1 MATRFWKL
9 TVAIFVA
16 FSLGGSSVQ
25 ACPFCMAVPLT
36 LSQELK
42 GADAVVVAQLVAL
55 PARPAGADGAF
66 APGLGEPLEKSKFKV
81 VEVLKGA
88 DLLKKV
94 KQIDAVYLGDAP
106 VGTQFIISG
115 IDPKALSWSAPLE
128 IKKRSREYINTLFK
142 LPETGPDRLAFFQ
155 NYLEDEEEM
164 LSRDAFDEFAQA
176 SYADVKTFAPRI
188 NYKQLLIWLNS
199 PADQVSASHRRLYF
213 TLLGVCG
220 TEKDLPLLEKFLTA
234 KDRQLKS
241 GLDAIIGSYL
251 AIKGPEGMKLIEELY
266 LKNGDAEFTDTYA
279 AIQAV
284 RISQEAGIITKD
296 KAAEAFHYMLDR
308 PKMADLVIPD
318 LARWQDWTVADRL
331 VQLFVTADADS
342 AWVRVPVLR
351 YLQVCPTPEAKKEL
365 ARLEMMDPTAAK
377 SAQSFMLPGGA
388 AIAPAPAESPA
399 ASDKP
404 SGAKTGGAAGAPK
417 KSDSNTSATSTS
429 TGSTAKGG

>member
-1 MATRFWKL
+1 MTKRIGITL
-9 TVAIFVA
+9 LA
-16 FSLGGSSVQ
+16 FGGLALIAAGIVR

-42 GADAVVVAQLVAL
+42 GADAVIVAELVAL

-81 VEVLKGA
+81 VEILKGA
-88 DLLKKV
+88 DLLKKA
-94 KQIDAVYLGDAP
+94 KQIEAVYLGDAP

-128 IKKRSREYINTLFK
+128 VKKRGREYINTLFK

-176 SYADVKTFAPRI
+176 SYADVKAFAPRI
-188 NYKQLLIWLNS
+188 NYNQLLIWLNS
-199 PADQVSASHRRLYF
+199 PADKVSASHRRLYF

-220 TEKDLPLLEKFLTA
+220 TEKDLPLLEKFLTS

-251 AIKGPEGMKLIEELY
+251 AIKGPEGIGLVQDLY
-266 LKNGDAEFTDTYA
+266 LKNADAEFTDTYA

-331 VQLFVTADADS
+331 VNLFVTADADS

-365 ARLEMMDPTAAK
+365 SRLEIMDPTAAK

-388 AIAPAPAESPA
+388 AVAPAPAESPA

-404 SGAKTGGAAGAPK
+404 SSDKANASK
-417 KSDSNTSATSTS
+417 KSDGKTSAKSTS

>member
-1 MATRFWKL
+1 MATRFLKL
-9 TVAIFVA
+9 TVAVFVA
-16 FSLGGSSVQ
+16 FSLSGSAVQ

-42 GADAVVVAQLVAL
+42 GADAVIVAELVAL
-55 PARPAGADGAF
+55 PARPAGSDGIF

-88 DLLKKV
+88 ELLKKA

-106 VGTQFIISG
+106 VGTQFIVSG
-115 IDPKALSWSAPLE
+115 VDPKAISWSAPLE
-128 IKKRSREYINTLFK
+128 VKKRSREYINTLFK
-142 LPETGPDRLAFFQ
+142 LPESGPDRLAFFQ

-176 SYADVKTFAPRI
+176 SYADVKAFAPRI
-188 NYKQLLIWLNS
+188 DYKQLLAWLNS
-199 PADQVSASHRRLYF
+199 PADKVSASHRRLYF

-220 TEKDLPLLEKFLTA
+220 TEKDLPLLEKFLTS

-241 GLDAIIGSYL
+241 GLDAMIGSYL
-251 AIKGPEGMKLIEELY
+251 AIKGPEGMRLIEDLY

-279 AIQAV
+279 AIQAI

-331 VQLFVTADADS
+331 VDLFVTADADS

-365 ARLEMMDPTAAK
+365 ARLELMDPTAAK

-388 AIAPAPAESPA
+388 ALAPAPAESPA
-399 ASDKP
+399 AGDKAAGSKGGTA
-404 SGAKTGGAAGAPK
+404 SGAK
-417 KSDSNTSATSTS
+417 KSDGGTSAKSTS
-429 TGSTAKGG
+429 TNSTVKGG

>member
-1 MATRFWKL
+1 MTKRIGFALAFL
-9 TVAIFVA
+9 GLIVVVA
-16 FSLGGSSVQ
+16 GSIR

-42 GADAVVVAQLVAL
+42 GADAVVVAELVAL
-55 PARPAGADGAF
+55 PSRPAGADGAF
-66 APGLGEPLEKSKFKV
+66 APGLGEPLEKSKFKL

-88 DLLKKV
+88 ELLKKA

-128 IKKRSREYINTLFK
+128 VKKRSREYINTLFR

-155 NYLEDEEEM
+155 KHLEDEEEM

-176 SYADVKTFAPRI
+176 SYADVKAFAPRI
-188 NYKQLLIWLNS
+188 DYKQLLIWLNS
-199 PADQVSASHRRLYF
+199 PADKVSASHRRLYF

-220 TEKDLPLLEKFLTA
+220 TEKDLPLLEKFLTS

-251 AIKGPEGMKLIEELY
+251 AIKGPEGMGLIQDLY
-266 LKNGDAEFTDTYA
+266 LKNADAEFTDTYA

-331 VQLFVTADADS
+331 VNLFVTADQDS

-365 ARLEMMDPTAAK
+365 ARLEVMDPTAAK

-388 AIAPAPAESPA
+388 AVAPAPAESPA
-399 ASDKP
+399 ANDKP
-404 SGAKTGGAAGAPK
+404 SGSKASGAAGAPK
-417 KSDSNTSATSTS
+417 KSDGNTSAKATS
-429 TGSTAKGG
+429 TGSTVKGG

>member
-1 MATRFWKL
+1 MAKRFGIAL
-9 TVAIFVA
+9 LAFVGLA
-16 FSLGGSSVQ
+16 VIAAGLVR

-42 GADAVVVAQLVAL
+42 GADAVIVAELVAL

-81 VEVLKGA
+81 IEVLKGA

-128 IKKRSREYINTLFK
+128 VKKRGREYINTLFK
-142 LPETGPDRLAFFQ
+142 LPETGPDRLTFFQ
-155 NYLEDEEEM
+155 KYLEDEEEM

-176 SYADVKTFAPRI
+176 PYADVKAFAPRI
-188 NYKQLLIWLNS
+188 DYKQLLIWLNS
-199 PADQVSASHRRLYF
+199 PADKVSASHRRLYF

-220 TEKDLPLLEKFLTA
+220 TEKDLPLLEKFLTS

-241 GLDAIIGSYL
+241 GLDATIGSYL
-251 AIKGPEGMKLIEELY
+251 AIKGPQGMKLVQDLY
-266 LKNGDAEFTDTYA
+266 LKNADAEFTDTYA
-279 AIQAV
+279 AIQAI

-331 VQLFVTADADS
+331 VNLFVTADQDS

-388 AIAPAPAESPA
+388 AVAPAPAESPA
-399 ASDKP
+399 ANDKP
-404 SGAKTGGAAGAPK
+404 SSGKANGAAGASK
-417 KSDSNTSATSTS
+417 KSDGNTAAKSAS
-429 TGSTAKGG
+429 GSTAKGG

>member
-9 TVAIFVA
+9 TVAVFVA
-16 FSLGGSSVQ
+16 FSLSGGAVQ

-42 GADAVVVAQLVAL
+42 GADAVIVAELVAL
-55 PARPAGADGAF
+55 PARPAGSDGIF

-88 DLLKKV
+88 ELLKKA

-115 IDPKALSWSAPLE
+115 VDPKALSWSAPLE
-128 IKKRSREYINTLFK
+128 VKKRSRDYINTLFK
-142 LPETGPDRLAFFQ
+142 LPEGGPDRLSFFQ

-176 SYADVKTFAPRI
+176 SYADVKAFAPRI
-188 NYKQLLIWLNS
+188 DYKQLLACLNS
-199 PADQVSASHRRLYF
+199 PADKVSASHRRLYF

-220 TEKDLPLLEKFLTA
+220 TEKDLPLLEKFLTS

-241 GLDAIIGSYL
+241 GLDAMIGSYL
-251 AIKGPEGMKLIEELY
+251 AIKGPEGIKLVEDLY

-331 VQLFVTADADS
+331 VDLFVTADADS

-365 ARLEMMDPTAAK
+365 ARLEVMDPTAAK

-388 AIAPAPAESPA
+388 ALAPAPAESPA
-399 ASDKP
+399 AGDKS
-404 SGAKTGGAAGAPK
+404 SGGKGGTATGAK
-417 KSDSNTSATSTS
+417 KSDGGTSAKSTSTS
-429 TGSTAKGG
+429 TVKGG

>member
-1 MATRFWKL
+1 MTKRFGIAL
-9 TVAIFVA
+9 LA
-16 FSLGGSSVQ
+16 SLGLAVVVAGTIR
-25 ACPFCMAVPLT
+25 ACPFCMAVQLT

-42 GADAVVVAQLVAL
+42 GADAVVVAELVAL
-55 PARPAGADGAF
+55 PARPAGRDGAF

-88 DLLKKV
+88 DLLKKT

-115 IDPKALSWSAPLE
+115 VDPKALSWSAPLE
-128 IKKRSREYINTLFK
+128 VKKRSREYINALFK
-142 LPETGPDRLAFFQ
+142 LPDSGPDRLAFFQ
-155 NYLEDEEEM
+155 NYLEDDEEM
-164 LSRDAFDEFAQA
+164 LSRDAFDEFGQA
-176 SYADVKTFAPRI
+176 SYADVKAFAPRI
-188 NYKQLLIWLNS
+188 NYKQLLVWLNS
-199 PADQVSASHRRLYF
+199 PADKVSASHRRLYF

-220 TEKDLPLLEKFLTA
+220 TEKDLPLLEKFLTS

-251 AIKGPEGMKLIEELY
+251 AIKGPEGIGLVQDLY
-266 LKNGDAEFTDTYA
+266 LKNADAEFTDTYA

-331 VQLFVTADADS
+331 VNLFVTADADS

-388 AIAPAPAESPA
+388 AVAPAPAESPA

-404 SGAKTGGAAGAPK
+404 TSGKTGGTGAPK
-417 KSDSNTSATSTS
+417 KTDGSSTSAKSTS
-429 TGSTAKGG
+429 TGSAAKGG